1 MAREF
6 LSEFSSCSFA
16 MLRCGVRCR
25 LFFSLFPR
33 MELPVFLL
41 DEFLVDVRVDLR
53 GADVR
58 VSEEFL

>member
-1 MAREF
+1 MAVHKALF
-6 LSEFSSCSFA
+6 EFSSC
-16 MLRCGVRCR
+16 G
-25 LFFSLFPR
+25 LFSR

-53 GADVR
+53 GADVC